1 MLLILNILFLVLQLA
16 SMGVLGRFI
25 NIPLLTLLV
34 PLLCVINLVFFVIW
48 MLRFQW
54 PAMLFIGALAISL
67 QEWQLLYQFEN
78 RGIPTSKGLNV
89 MSYNVRSFNRFK
101 WLEDDNVSSSIESFV
116 NQTNADVICFQEF
129 SKDQA
134 PSFED
139 YPYQVF
145 KPYVKDGKI
154 GSSIISKYTLVNS
167 KVISFEGSQN
177 GGMQSDLIWKKDTL
191 RFYNLHFESF
201 RLNRAD
207 SLISSNYSEKIRRK
221 LQAVFQIQ
229 REQVSQFN
237 ILSQSGPYPEVICT
251 DLNNNAFSEPY
262 KLLSK
267 SRVDSFTE
275 TGTGLGATYYFFSLP
290 LRIDFI
296 FTSKTLR
303 VIDYKTHE
311 VKLSDH
317 RPISVKL
324 NKG

>member
-1 MLLILNILFLVLQLA
+1 
-16 SMGVLGRFI
+16 MGVLGGFV

-34 PLLCVINLVFFVIW
+34 PLLCVINLVFFTIW

-54 PAMLFIGALAISL
+54 PAMLFIGVLAISL

-116 NQTNADVICFQEF
+116 NETNADVICFQEF

-134 PSFED
+134 PSFKD

-154 GSSIISKYTLVNS
+154 GSSIISKYPLVNS

-207 SLISSNYSEKIRRK
+207 SLISSNYSEKI
-221 LQAVFQIQ
+221 
-229 REQVSQFN
+229 EES
-237 ILSQSGPYPEVICT
+237 
-251 DLNNNAFSEPY
+251 Y
-262 KLLSK
+262 KLFLKSK
-267 SRVDSFTE
+267 RA
-275 TGTGLGATYYFFSLP
+275 G
-290 LRIDFI
+290 
-296 FTSKTLR
+296 K
-303 VIDYKTHE
+303 
-311 VKLSDH
+311 
-317 RPISVKL
+317 PI
-324 NKG
+324 

>member
-1 MLLILNILFLVLQLA
+1 
-16 SMGVLGRFI
+16 MGVLGGFV

-34 PLLCVINLVFFVIW
+34 PLLCVINLVFFTIW

-54 PAMLFIGALAISL
+54 PAMLFIGVLAISL

-116 NQTNADVICFQEF
+116 NETNADVICFQEF

-134 PSFED
+134 PSFKD

-154 GSSIISKYTLVNS
+154 GSSIISKYPLVNS
-167 KVISFEGSQN
+167 KLISFEGSQN

-201 RLNRAD
+201 RLNRSD
-207 SLISSNYSEKIRRK
+207 SLISSNYSEKIRKK
-221 LQAVFQIQ
+221 LQAVFEIQ
-229 REQVSQFN
+229 SNQVSQFN
-237 ILSQSGPYPEVICT
+237 TLSHSNTYPEVICT
-251 DLNNNAFSEPY
+251 DLNNNAFSESY

-267 SRVDSFTE
+267 NRIDSFTE
-275 TGTGLGATYYFFSLP
+275 AGAGLGATYYFSSLP

-296 FTSKTLR
+296 FTSKSLR
-303 VIDYKTHE
+303 VIDYKTHQ

-317 RPISVKL
+317 RPISAKL
-324 NKG
+324 GKG